1 VWVCMW
7 WCVVVSHFFEGIVE
21 REDILKVW
29 SREVD
34 GGVMGGAWREGA
46 GDEVERVVWCA
57 CGGEGL
63 LVYE

>member
-21 REDILKVW
+21 NEDILKVW

-34 GGVMGGAWREGA
+34 GGVMG
-46 GDEVERVVWCA
+46 DEVERVAWCA